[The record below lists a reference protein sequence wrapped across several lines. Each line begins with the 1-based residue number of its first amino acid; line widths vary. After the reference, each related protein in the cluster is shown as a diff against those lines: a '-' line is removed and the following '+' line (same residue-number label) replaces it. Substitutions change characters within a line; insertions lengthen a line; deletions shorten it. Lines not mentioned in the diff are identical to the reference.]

1 MSEFALGNAL
11 SQLGRFD
18 EGIAH
23 AEAAVRIAEE
33 NDHPITLFLGL
44 LFLGWVLLGRGD
56 FPRAARVLERCLQ
69 LGRTWQFV
77 DRTPD
82 AAATLGYA
90 YALAGRTEESLALVA
105 GSVKAFRARQ
115 GHVSPAYVL
124 LCAGRAYLAA
134 GRIDEATN
142 YAQEVLA
149 RTRQLGMRGIRPKL
163 SP

>member
-69 LGRTWQFV
+69 LNPRLRLCPCW
-77 DRTPD
+77 PD
-82 AAATLGYA
+82 
-90 YALAGRTEESLALVA
+90 
-105 GSVKAFRARQ
+105 
-115 GHVSPAYVL
+115 
-124 LCAGRAYLAA
+124 
-134 GRIDEATN
+134 
-142 YAQEVLA
+142 
-149 RTRQLGMRGIRPKL
+149 
-163 SP
+163 